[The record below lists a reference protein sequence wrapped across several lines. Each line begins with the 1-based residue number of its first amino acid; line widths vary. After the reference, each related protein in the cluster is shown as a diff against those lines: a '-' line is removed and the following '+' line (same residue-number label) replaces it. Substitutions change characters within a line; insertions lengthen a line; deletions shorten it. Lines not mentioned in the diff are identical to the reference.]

1 MTLRWTGAGCPYSVG
16 PSASTIRRLI
26 GPDQPHFGQVT
37 IPVVLAL
44 RSTSSKLRGYWH
56 LGHSCA
62 LSHDF
67 LSLGTADRFSMV
79 LISLNYGF
87 FTLPASFDQRV
98 KVKNKLMSIGAQWN
112 GATKGSG

>member
-1 MTLRWTGAGCPYSVG
+1 
-16 PSASTIRRLI
+16 
-26 GPDQPHFGQVT
+26 
-37 IPVVLAL
+37 
-44 RSTSSKLRGYWH
+44 
-56 LGHSCA
+56 
-62 LSHDF
+62 
-67 LSLGTADRFSMV
+67 MV